1 MTASTTEAH
10 TTESVS
16 PLYDDEVFFSRYAE
30 MSRSRDGL
38 AGAAEW
44 PTLRE
49 VLPDVRGK
57 QVLDAGC
64 GYGWHAAWFQEAG
77 AASVL
82 ATDVSEKMLDV
93 ARARHAYP
101 NVRYVQADLG
111 VSADLD
117 AIFGEGP
124 FDLVLAS
131 LVLHYL
137 DDYAGFA
144 RRVFDALRPGGS
156 FVFNVEHPVFTAEGS
171 QNWLTDDEG
180 RIRCF
185 PVDRYAEEGPRE
197 AEFLG
202 CRTRKVHRTLE
213 TYLQTLLKL
222 GFVLRAVREPK
233 PTAEALAQV
242 PELRDELRRPM
253 MFIVWAEKL
262 AGG

>member
-1 MTASTTEAH
+1 MTQFAAETHAARTA
-10 TTESVS
+10 S

-57 QVLDAGC
+57 RVLDAGC
-64 GYGWHAAWFQEAG
+64 GYGWHAAWFHEAG

-82 ATDVSEKMLDV
+82 ATDVSEKMLAV
-93 ARARHAYP
+93 ARSHHAYP

-111 VSADLD
+111 LTADLD
-117 AIFGEGP
+117 ALFGEGP
-124 FDLVLAS
+124 FDLVFAS

-144 RRVFDALRPGGS
+144 RRVFDALRPGGG

-171 QNWLTDDEG
+171 QNWLMDDEG

-202 CRTRKVHRTLE
+202 CRMRKVHRTLE
-213 TYLQTLLKL
+213 TYLQTLLDL
-222 GFVLRAVREPK
+222 GFTLRAVREPK
-233 PTAEALAQV
+233 PTAEALAKV

-253 MFIVWAEKL
+253 MLILRAEKP
-262 AGG
+262 AEG